1 MREKPLLKT
10 PVWIALIVL
19 CALLCAALTAYFF
32 LRKSEGSVAEVYV
45 DGALVCSVDLSEVS
59 EPREQIVET
68 PYGTNV
74 LLISK
79 GEIRIAEAD
88 CKDELCVRQ
97 GALRAGGLPIVCL
110 PHRLVIRM
118 KKSDVDEVSQ

>member
-1 MREKPLLKT
+1 MREKPLFKT

-32 LRKSEGSVAEVYV
+32 LRKSDETVAEVYV
-45 DGALVCSVDLSEVS
+45 DGALVYSVDLSKET
-59 EPREQIVET
+59 EPREQFVET
-68 PYGTNV
+68 PYGNNV

-110 PHRLVIRM
+110 PHRLVIKM
-118 KKSDVDEVSQ
+118 KKTDVDEVTR